1 MPILVHYT
9 LRWRKCKHQVLVFTL
24 GRPDLRTVVVG
35 MYAFVGQHSTD
46 WTQLT

>member
-1 MPILVHYT
+1 MPFLVHYT